1 MRHIGDRL
9 RETMRMRGISATQ
22 LARELNLGKGHISN
36 IMTGRIQSPKKHLP
50 AIADY
55 LQVSQSWLL
64 TGEGS
69 YEELPVAV
77 FPVYEM
83 KAGMKQQAG
92 MCKVPG
98 MFSSDE
104 NFGVISDSL
113 PRHCLVIVSSENTG
127 DGLYLVEDD
136 QHRLVIASR
145 NDLVTRLEWS
155 YLSATEPHQ
164 PSVIGKIEM
173 IIDKET
179 YIYET

>member
-22 LARELNLGKGHISN
+22 LARELNLGKGHVSN

-69 YEELPVAV
+69 CEEIPIAV
-77 FPVYEM
+77 FPVYEINS
-83 KAGMKQQAG
+83 GDKQQTG

-98 MFSSDE
+98 IFTCEES
-104 NFGVISDSL
+104 FGVIAGSL
-113 PRHCLVIVSSENTG
+113 PENILVIVSSATTG
-127 DGLYLVEDD
+127 DGLYLIEDK
-136 QHRLVIASR
+136 QLGLVIASR
-145 NDLVTRLEWS
+145 HDLVTRLEWT
-155 YLSATEPHQ
+155 YLSSTAPLE

-179 YIYET
+179 YIYEA